1 VEVKLLL
8 WQVFS
13 RQILFESKVKRKC
26 LIRFQHSN
34 SQVKNDQGQTDL
46 IELSFLLKGN
56 EQVMLEVLLGDLS
69 QNIPGWYAEHVLNL
83 EDLHVV

>member
-13 RQILFESKVKRKC
+13 CQILFERKVKGIC
-26 LIRFQHSN
+26 LIRLEHSK
-34 SQVKNDQGQTDL
+34 SQVKNDQGQTNL
-46 IELSFLLKGN
+46 VELSLLLKGN

-69 QNIPGWYAEHVLNL
+69 QNIPGWYAEHVVNL
-83 EDLHVV
+83 EDL